1 MDQHN
6 LARQRLKRAFRFRV
20 SRAQVAGAVLLG
32 ILGFGATVQVR
43 TLNQDDTYATASRTQ
58 LIQILDQLGQ
68 RSRQLESE
76 IAELESTR
84 SRLSSGA
91 DKTQTAVKQA
101 EERAE
106 ALGILAGTAKAKGPG
121 IKLTMSGG
129 DEGGIGPAIV
139 INTLQ
144 EMRDAGAE
152 AIEINNQ
159 VRVVASSYVVEAQG
173 GIDVDGKIVDPPY
186 VIEAIGDSE
195 TLASAMQIPGGV
207 EDSVEGSGGQAET
220 SRQTTIRIT
229 SLHRPSAPR
238 YASPAPESES
248 DSDSD
253 SGN

>member
-6 LARQRLKRAFRFRV
+6 LARRRLKRALGFRV
-20 SRAQVAGAVLLG
+20 SRAQIAGAVLLG

-91 DKTQTAVKQA
+91 DQTQTAVKQA
-101 EERAE
+101 KERAE
-106 ALGILAGTAKAKGPG
+106 ALAILAGTAPAKGPG
-121 IKLTMSGG
+121 IRLTMAG
-129 DEGGIGPAIV
+129 DPEVLSAALV

-152 AIEINNQ
+152 AIEVNNQ
-159 VRVVASSYVVEAQG
+159 IRVVASSYVVDVPG
-173 GIDVDGKIVDPPY
+173 GIEVDGRTVRPPY
-186 VIEAIGDSE
+186 AIEAIGDTE
-195 TLASAMQIPGGV
+195 TLGSAMEIPGGA
-207 EDSVEGSGGQAET
+207 EDSVEDDGGQADTSKET
-220 SRQTTIRIT
+220 MLRVT
-229 SLHRPSAPR
+229 SLHQAAKPR
-238 YASPAPESES
+238 YASPAPGSES
-248 DSDSD
+248 DSDD
-253 SGN
+253 

>member
-6 LARQRLKRAFRFRV
+6 LARRRLKRAFRFRV
-20 SRAQVAGAVLLG
+20 SRAQIAGAVLLG

-43 TLNQDDTYATASRTQ
+43 TLDQDDTYATASRTQ

-101 EERAE
+101 EDRAE

-121 IKLTMSGG
+121 IRLTISG
-129 DEGGIGPAIV
+129 DAEAISPALV

-152 AIEINNQ
+152 AIEINDE
-159 VRVVASSYVVEAQG
+159 VRVVASSYVVDGQG
-173 GIDVDGKIVDPPY
+173 GIDVDGKVVDPPY
-186 VIEAIGDSE
+186 IIEAIGDSE
-195 TLASAMQIPGGV
+195 TLASAMQIPGGA
-207 EDSVEGSGGQAET
+207 EDSVAREGGTAET
-220 SRQTTIRIT
+220 SKLTTIRIT
-229 SLHRPSAPR
+229 SLHRPTPPR
-238 YASPAPESES
+238 YASPAPES
-248 DSDSD
+248 DTGD
-253 SGN
+253 